1 MHFTKYSVVGS
12 LLCAFTAWASPVA
25 QIQALAS
32 EVDDVLSKRSVLGRR
47 QDGCTTE
54 NPITGVDDGFIVP
67 RQNIYD
73 MERDGDLWN
82 IYILGLLQMQERD
95 QRDPLSFY
103 RISCKC
109 FHFASCKIVCLDISD
124 TGNSYPLS
132 AFWQKLRRTA
142 TYLWQYRMG
151 QSHLQYILHMAPRLH
166 SAI

>member
-1 MHFTKYSVVGS
+1 MRFSTYSALGS

-47 QDGCTTE
+47 QEGCTTE

-103 RISCKC
+103 RISCKY
-109 FHFASCKIVCLDISD
+109 FHSASLVMASPHGSNM
-124 TGNSYPLS
+124 GNSYS
-132 AFWQKLRRTA
+132 FSTFWQKLRRPA
-142 TYLWQYRMG
+142 TSLWQHWMG
-151 QSHLQYILHMAPRLH
+151 QSHFQYIFHMAPRLH